1 MHKLSSRHQAFLAM
15 TAAVSLALGAASTA
29 QAQTTPERKTVE
41 LVDAKGGA
49 QSVTVVG
56 EITQVDAAQRVVS
69 IKGPR
74 GNIADLRVDPKVK
87 NLDQVKVGDRVRLT
101 YRVGVALALLKGG
114 DEIRQRVESEGST
127 AAAPGEK
134 PGGMAVSVTTIV
146 ANVVSIDRKKNIA
159 TLKGPSGNLVDVR
172 VRDPKVLKE
181 VKVGDQVAARVTE
194 SLAVEV
200 RPAPAKA
207 APKK

>member
-1 MHKLSSRHQAFLAM
+1 MQQLSIRRQTLLAL
-15 TAAVSLALGAASTA
+15 TAALSLGWGAVGTAHA
-29 QAQTTPERKTVE
+29 QATPERKTVE
-41 LVDAKGGA
+41 LADAKGGA

-56 EITQVDAAQRVVS
+56 EITQVDAASRVVS

-74 GNIADLRVDPKVK
+74 GQVADLRVDPRVK

-114 DEIRQRVESEGST
+114 DEIRQRVETEGAAS
-127 AAAPGEK
+127 AAPGEK
-134 PGGMAVSVTTIV
+134 PGAVAVAVTTVV
-146 ANVVSIDRKKNIA
+146 ANVESINRKKSIV
-159 TLKGPSGNLVDVR
+159 TLKGPSGNLVDVH
-172 VRDPKVLKE
+172 VRDAKTIAG

-194 SLAVEV
+194 SLAVDV

-207 APKK
+207 SSKK